1 MTTIT
6 LPRAIVEQALEALR
20 LNNDEWK
27 ALADSGDCGRWT
39 AESQDHYK
47 QTNAAIV
54 ALEAAL
60 AQQAEPVQE
69 PVAWR
74 WGYRSVTT
82 GEMDWRGYVE
92 IAAHPNLRSPE
103 IIMEPLYAAPPQR
116 PAEPVQEPV
125 ALKWL
130 PAPRKT
136 EWGFGMVS
144 ADVEIDRDHT
154 LTMYCEDDQTAKVDA
169 MFRRVFC
176 KGEA

>member
-6 LPRAIVEQALEALR
+6 INRATVQQALEALEQDNPSGR
-20 LNNDEWK
+20 TATIA
-27 ALADSGDCGRWT
+27 ALR
-39 AESQDHYK
+39 
-47 QTNAAIV
+47 
-54 ALEAAL
+54 AAL
-60 AQQAEPVQE
+60 AEPE
-69 PVAWR
+69 
-74 WGYRSVTT
+74 
-82 GEMDWRGYVE
+82 
-92 IAAHPNLRSPE
+92 
-103 IIMEPLYAAPPQR
+103 
-116 PAEPVQEPV
+116 QEPV

-176 KGEA
+176 KEKA